1 MIKIKLGVMPGK
13 VREVEVEKGTSVY
26 KVVNELGI
34 LDEIIYNYEL
44 RVNGVKTTL
53 ETALTDDSLVLF
65 IKQVKGN

>member
-1 MIKIKLGVMPGK
+1 MSESP
-13 VREVEVEKGTSVY
+13 VEIVEKGTSVY

-53 ETALTDDSLVLF
+53 D
-65 IKQVKGN
+65 

>member
-26 KVVNELGI
+26 EVVNELGI

-44 RVNGVKTTL
+44 RVNGVKTPL

>member
-1 MIKIKLGVMPGK
+1 MIKVKLGVMPGK

>member
-1 MIKIKLGVMPGK
+1 MIKVKLGVMPGK

-44 RVNGVKTTL
+44 RVNGVKTPL

>member
-1 MIKIKLGVMPGK
+1 MIKVKLGVMPGK
-13 VREVEVEKGTSVY
+13 VREVEVEKGASVY

-44 RVNGVKTTL
+44 RVNGVKTPL

>member
-44 RVNGVKTTL
+44 RVNGVKTPL